1 MPILF
6 IIKQESQTAEIYSGG
21 ACLETF
27 SFSSS
32 IPGSTFGKVPFARNG
47 WLFFALNSSNTN

>member
-6 IIKQESQTAEIYSGG
+6 IIKQESQTAKIYSGG

-32 IPGSTFGKVPFARNG
+32 IPGSTFGKVPFCKKWMA
-47 WLFFALNSSNTN
+47 FFALNSSNTN